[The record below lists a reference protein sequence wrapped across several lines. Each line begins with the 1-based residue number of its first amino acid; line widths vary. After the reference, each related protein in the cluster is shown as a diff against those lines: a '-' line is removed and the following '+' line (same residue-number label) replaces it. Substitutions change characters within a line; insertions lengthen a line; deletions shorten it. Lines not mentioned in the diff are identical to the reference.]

1 MSYNE
6 GKDDKAVYDNKVM
19 IKNYSLRS
27 FFHKEFGGSL
37 SLVFVLLVFRVANE
51 KTYFL
56 HYNIYIKHLYITLN
70 LSFYQNVSIS
80 YAASFSIKTCLDKT
94 SNIF

>member
-6 GKDDKAVYDNKVM
+6 DKDDKAVYDNKVM

-37 SLVFVLLVFRVANE
+37 SLVFVLLVFRAANE

-56 HYNIYIKHLYITLN
+56 HYKTFIYYIKPVIVPER
-70 LSFYQNVSIS
+70 FR
-80 YAASFSIKTCLDKT
+80 
-94 SNIF
+94 